1 MRHCLLVPALLLAL
15 VLSPGLR
22 AAAGP
27 AAPLTQTPLTGFTAL
42 FNGRDTTGWHFSRT
56 VHHGTTGQ
64 ATVED
69 GAIVLRQEPF
79 GQGGLLLTD
88 KRYRDFELYLETDI
102 NPGYNSGIFFRST
115 EGGSAYQIELT
126 GAASTGNLLGENL
139 AVSQTAQATRFAEVW
154 KAGAWNSFRLRVT
167 GDAPKITLW
176 INDVQMWE
184 VQQPKNDKIAGEV
197 DGFIGL
203 QLHWTAP
210 TSAAG
215 SSMGPTTWKP
225 GGALRFRNLFIKEL

>member
-1 MRHCLLVPALLLAL
+1 MRSRLSFLALLLTLGAPL
-15 VLSPGLR
+15 AF
-22 AAAGP
+22 AAAAP
-27 AAPLTQTPLTGFTAL
+27 AAPLTKLPLTGFTAL
-42 FNGRDTTGWHFSRT
+42 FNGRGTAGWHFSRT
-56 VHHGTTGQ
+56 VHHGSVGR

-79 GQGGLLLTD
+79 GQGGLFLTD

-139 AVSQTAQATRFAEVW
+139 ALSQAAQATRLNEVW
-154 KAGAWNSFRLRVT
+154 KTGEWNSFRLRVT

-184 VQQPKNDKIAGEV
+184 VQQPKNDKVAGEV

-215 SSMGPTTWKP
+215 GSMGPTTWKP
-225 GGALRFRNLFIKEL
+225 GGALRFRNLFLKEF